1 VAGTSNTRIKVAS
14 MKTAIAIH
22 ILMKNT
28 SNLWWIYAL
37 LSALFAAFTTILAKA
52 GVEGV
57 NVNLATA
64 IRTVI
69 ILIITWG
76 VVWVEGSVQTLQQI
90 SYKSI
95 LFLIFSGI
103 STGLSWLFYFRA
115 LQLGKAS
122 LVAPIDKSSVILV
135 LLLSTMFLGESLTW
149 KSVLATF
156 LVLSGILV
164 LIL

>member
-1 VAGTSNTRIKVAS
+1 MG
-14 MKTAIAIH
+14 
-22 ILMKNT
+22 NT
-28 SNLWWIYAL
+28 SNLWWFYAL
-37 LSALFAAFTTILAKA
+37 LSALFAALTTILAKA

-64 IRTVI
+64 IRTLI

-76 VVWVEGSVQTLQQI
+76 VVWFEGSVQTLHQI

-122 LVAPIDKSSVILV
+122 LVSPIDKSSVVLV
-135 LLLSTMFLGESLTW
+135 LLLSAMFLGESLTW
-149 KSVLATF
+149 KSLLATF

-164 LIL
+164 LIF

>member
-1 VAGTSNTRIKVAS
+1 MESN
-14 MKTAIAIH
+14 
-22 ILMKNT
+22 
-28 SNLWWIYAL
+28 SNAWWIYAL
-37 LSALFAAFTTILAKA
+37 LSALFAALTTILAKA

-64 IRTVI
+64 IRTFI

-76 VVWVEGSVQTLQQI
+76 VVWFEGSFQNLQQI
-90 SYKSI
+90 NYKSI
-95 LFLIFSGI
+95 LFLIYSGI
-103 STGLSWLFYFRA
+103 STGLSWLFYFKA

-122 LVAPIDKSSVILV
+122 LVSPIDKSSVVLV
-135 LLLSTMFLGESLTW
+135 LLLSAMFLGESLTW
-149 KSVLATF
+149 KSILATF